1 MARDVLKRKRTGGTS
16 GLQIDADGE
25 CTFAGRG
32 TGSMLT
38 LITIF
43 SRETYGYYQSIDIG

>member
-1 MARDVLKRKRTGGTS
+1 MARDVLKQRRTDDTN

-25 CTFAGRG
+25 CAFTGRG
-32 TGSMLT
+32 TGRMQT

-43 SRETYGYYQSIDIG
+43 SGETHGYYQSIDIG